1 MMNNIVFL
9 DRATLGPS
17 VEITKPSFDH
27 QWVEYDRTS
36 QDQVVEKLKGAQM
49 AITNKVPIRRE
60 ALQQLPDLKF
70 IAVAATGFD
79 VIDVEAAREQ
89 GVTVSNVRGY
99 ATNTVPE
106 HVLALMFALRRSI
119 VGYRQDV
126 IDGEWQRA
134 AQFCFFNHSI
144 KDLAG
149 TTMGVVGRGALGQ
162 SVGRL
167 CEALGMKVIFA
178 GRKGVD
184 NPPPGYTPFD
194 QFLSESDVIS
204 LHCPLTPHTRNL
216 LGEREFALMKRSPIL
231 INAGRGGLVDE
242 KALVAALDQGLI
254 AAAGFDCLTSEP
266 IKDDHPFQSI
276 LQRPNVII
284 TPHVA
289 WASEE
294 AMQTLWDQ
302 LIQHVENFKAN
313 TPSNVVN

>member
-1 MMNNIVFL
+1 MSKIVFL
-9 DRATLGPS
+9 DRATLGPT
-17 VEITKPSFDH
+17 VDIAKPKFDH
-27 QWVEYDRTS
+27 QWIEYDRTT
-36 QDQVVEKLKGAQM
+36 QDQVVERLQGAQI
-49 AITNKVPIRRE
+49 AISNKVPIRRD
-60 ALQQLPDLKF
+60 ALEHLPDLKF

-79 VIDVEAAREQ
+79 VIDVEAARER
-89 GVTVSNVRGY
+89 GITVSNVRGY
-99 ATNTVPE
+99 ATHTVPE

-134 AQFCFFNHSI
+134 NQFCFFNHPI

-149 TTMGVVGRGALGQ
+149 TTMGIIGRGALGR

-167 CEALGMKVIFA
+167 CEGLGMNVIFA

-184 NPPPGYTPFD
+184 KPPEGYTPFD
-194 QFLSESDVIS
+194 QFLMESDVIS
-204 LHCPLTPHTRNL
+204 LNCPLTAETRNL
-216 LGEREFALMKRSPIL
+216 LSQREFSLMKRSPIL

-242 KALVAALDQGLI
+242 TALVAALDQGCI

-266 IKDDHPFQSI
+266 MSNDHPFKAI
-276 LQRPNVII
+276 LSRPNVIV

-294 AMQTLWDQ
+294 AMQALWNQ
-302 LIQHVENFKAN
+302 LIGHIDNFSAQ
-313 TPSNVVN
+313 TPTNVVN